1 MSDSASSKLDQPDS
15 KRRPRRFAPLN
26 PDLENKHG
34 APKLRGVVF
43 DVDGTLCLP
52 QNHMFKAMREALQI
66 PKSTDILD
74 HIKSLASDPSA
85 QQRAITA
92 VKDIERDAMT
102 EQTPQ
107 PGLQELMTYL
117 DRRKIPK
124 ALCTR
129 NFLDPVRHL
138 LDTFLPD
145 VKFEPIITRETEG
158 VRPKPSPEG
167 IWVCARSWGLGGED
181 GVRAEDVL
189 ERAKHE
195 LRGGLIMVGDSID
208 DLVAGRRAGA
218 ATVLL
223 VNEENGHLRE
233 REECDLGVGRLDELV
248 GVLEEGF
255 EGR

>member
-1 MSDSASSKLDQPDS
+1 MSASASSRLDQPDHS
-15 KRRPRRFAPLN
+15 HMPRRFAPLN
-26 PDLENKHG
+26 PDLGNKHG
-34 APKLRGVVF
+34 APKLRGIVF

-52 QNHMFKAMREALQI
+52 QNHMFKAMRQALDI

-74 HIKSLASDPSA
+74 HIKSLASDPPA

-107 PGLQELMTYL
+107 PGLEELMTYL
-117 DRRKIPK
+117 DKRRVPK

-138 LDTFLPD
+138 LETFLPD
-145 VKFEPIITRETEG
+145 IKFEPIITRETEG

-167 IWVCARSWGLGGED
+167 IWVCARTWGLGGAD
-181 GVRAEDVL
+181 GVREEDVL
-189 ERAKHE
+189 ERAKME
-195 LRGGLIMVGDSID
+195 LGGGLIMVGDSID

-223 VNEENGHLRE
+223 VNEENGHLRQ

-248 GVLEEGF
+248 DVLEKGF
-255 EGR
+255 EWR